1 MEHRATG
8 LRQHRQAHIVKPQ
21 TTAYL
26 DEDIVDT
33 LEAID
38 RLGDFEKIVASS
50 EAYVLTIKLTIC
62 SVKNSVRAA
71 GHATVKISDGAYL
84 AHTSLQAIAGA
95 G

>member
-1 MEHRATG
+1 MEHRATR

-38 RLGDFEKIVASS
+38 RLGDFGKIVASS
-50 EAYVLTIKLTIC
+50 M
-62 SVKNSVRAA
+62 
-71 GHATVKISDGAYL
+71 
-84 AHTSLQAIAGA
+84 SLRLRRLFLRLN
-95 G
+95 